1 MTGSALLSASRTRF
15 SATGWRSVRVAA
27 LLFLACCFQSI
38 FVAPRARAADAGS
51 DYPSHAVMIVVPFA
65 AGGAGDLTTRLFAQK
80 LMQIVNRPVIV
91 LNRPG
96 AGFVNSATMVANARP
111 DGYTVFLS
119 GNGADISSVLFR
131 SLPYRLSDFRHVSTV
146 SFFTP
151 AILVDGHAS
160 YRSVAD
166 LIADART
173 HPGKLN
179 IATVSAG
186 STQNLVALLFR
197 MKAGVDIQIVP
208 FETTSEVLSALRGGS
223 VQAVV
228 EVIPSVLGQV
238 SSGAIRALAVTS
250 PARFKG
256 LPQVPTLAESGFP
269 GFDATSWSGLSVPV
283 KTSDAVV
290 SRLASAAA
298 VALADPDVKRKMLML
313 GAEGRAS
320 TPDQM
325 TRLVQI
331 DTAKWRDVIQQ
342 AGIPRR

>member
-1 MTGSALLSASRTRF
+1 MMTGVAFSSVWRTRF
-15 SATGWRSVRVAA
+15 SATGGCGARKAAA
-27 LLFLACCFQSI
+27 LVACCMLSV
-38 FVAPRARAADAGS
+38 FVVPRARAADADS
-51 DYPSHAVMIVVPFA
+51 DYPSHAVTIVVPFA

-80 LMQIVNRPVIV
+80 LTQIVNRPVIV

-151 AILVDGHAS
+151 AILVDGHAP
-160 YRSVAD
+160 YRNVAD
-166 LIADART
+166 LIADAKA

-179 IATVSAG
+179 IATVSTG

-197 MKAGVDIQIVP
+197 LKAGIDVQIVP
-208 FETTSEVLSALRGGS
+208 FETTSEVLTALRGGS

-250 PARFKG
+250 PSRFSG

-290 SRLASAAA
+290 SRLASVTAA
-298 VALADPDVKRKMLML
+298 ALADPEVKRKMLTL
-313 GAEGRAS
+313 GAEARAD

-325 TRLVQI
+325 TRLVQT
-331 DTAKWRDVIQQ
+331 DTAKWQRVIEQ

>member
-1 MTGSALLSASRTRF
+1 MTGFALSSVWHTRF
-15 SATGWRSVRVAA
+15 PVTGGCRVGGAVA
-27 LLFLACCFQSI
+27 LVTCCILST
-38 FVAPRARAADAGS
+38 FVGPRAHAADAGS
-51 DYPSHAVMIVVPFA
+51 DYPSHAVTIVVPFA

-80 LMQIVNRPVIV
+80 LTQIVNRPVIV

-160 YRSVAD
+160 YRNVAD
-166 LIADART
+166 LIADAKA

-179 IATVSAG
+179 IATVSTG

-197 MKAGVDIQIVP
+197 LKAGIDVQIVP

-228 EVIPSVLGQV
+228 EVIPSALGQV

-250 PARFKG
+250 PARFAG
-256 LPQVPTLAESGFP
+256 LPQVPTLAESGVP
-269 GFDATSWSGLSVPV
+269 GIDATSWSGLSVPV
-283 KTSDAVV
+283 KTSDTVV
-290 SRLASAAA
+290 NRLASATAA
-298 VALADPDVKRKMLML
+298 ALADPDVKRKMLML
-313 GAEGRAS
+313 GAEARS
-320 TPDQM
+320 DTPVQM
-325 TRLVQI
+325 THLVQT
-331 DTAKWRDVIQQ
+331 DTAKWQQVIQQ
-342 AGIPRR
+342 AGIPLR